1 MAAKSGRGDPVLEA
15 LDAVVDALRENARVN
30 QAAVR
35 RARDMARQRARGASW
50 RQILSSEDHPVVV
63 EMLTENLERIQ
74 TAGSALRRE
83 IARALRDQ
91 GATLDEIGAV
101 FGVSRQRVSSLL
113 ADPGPRRRPGRPPGA
128 QASAAPAR
136 AGRASTSQAGRGS
149 ASQATRRASDQ
160 SRSRL

>member
-1 MAAKSGRGDPVLEA
+1 MAARSGRRDPVLGA

-30 QAAVR
+30 QEAVR
-35 RARDMARQRARGASW
+35 RARDMTRQRSRGASW
-50 RQILSSEDHPVVV
+50 RRVMSSQDPPVVV

-83 IARALRDQ
+83 IAKALREE
-91 GATLDEIGAV
+91 GATMDEIGAL

-113 ADPGPRRRPGRPPGA
+113 AEPRPHRPAGRPARP
-128 QASAAPAR
+128 QASAASAR
-136 AGRASTSQAGRGS
+136 AGRASSSQAGRGS
-149 ASQATRRASDQ
+149 TSQATRRASDQ